1 MFQVQKEGNEHTI
14 HGSFKKLD
22 YLKFINTG
30 VFELPKANE
39 KMIKRL
45 GDEHLIIGERNPNAL
60 IDKSVVW
67 IDHTALVNED
77 LIGSCKGVR
86 MLMIENDCDSS
97 EVMELKLVNMTS
109 LERIEIGKNCFSK
122 VTSFHVQH
130 CPKLRRVFIGDGSFT
145 ICTECVIEDNED
157 LLELQF
163 GSTAADDEENE
174 DGEEENE
181 DDAREDVVEPPNED
195 DENEEGEEDPTCF
208 QCSTLTLSSGF
219 SPVERNE

>member
-1 MFQVQKEGNEHTI
+1 MSQVQQEGNEHII

-22 YLKFINTG
+22 YLKIINTG
-30 VFELPKANE
+30 EFELPKANK

-45 GDEHLIIGERNPNAL
+45 GDEHLVIGERNNPNAL
-60 IDKSVVW
+60 TDKSVVW

-77 LIGSCKGVR
+77 LIGYCKGVR

-109 LERIEIGKNCFSK
+109 LERIEIGKNCFKS
-122 VTSFHVQH
+122 VTAFHVQH
-130 CPKLRRVFIGDGSFT
+130 CPKLRRMFIGDGSFT

-163 GSTAADDEENE
+163 GSTAASEKENKDDEVEENKDDE
-174 DGEEENE
+174 VEEE
-181 DDAREDVVEPPNED
+181 
-195 DENEEGEEDPTCF
+195 PTCF
-208 QCSTLTLSSGF
+208 QCSTLKLASGF

>member
-1 MFQVQKEGNEHTI
+1 MFQVQEGSKHTI

-22 YLKFINTG
+22 YLKIINTG

-45 GDEHLIIGERNPNAL
+45 GDEHLVIGERNNPNAL

-77 LIGSCKGVR
+77 LIGYCKGVR

-130 CPKLRRVFIGDGSFT
+130 CPKLRRMFIGDGSFT